1 MILLGKHAQNLIYP
15 AMTSRGIETF
25 AEPAR
30 RAGTYPPKIRGEPV
44 KQRMI
49 HAEIIALADKA
60 TGEKLY
66 SCAIFD
72 FSTIKMF
79 FCFFN
84 GGIIHEQV

>member
-1 MILLGKHAQNLIYP
+1 MILPNKYDQNLNHP
-15 AMTSRGIETF
+15 AMTGKGIETF

-66 SCAIFD
+66 SCATFD
-72 FSTIKMF
+72 FSTI
-79 FCFFN
+79 
-84 GGIIHEQV
+84 